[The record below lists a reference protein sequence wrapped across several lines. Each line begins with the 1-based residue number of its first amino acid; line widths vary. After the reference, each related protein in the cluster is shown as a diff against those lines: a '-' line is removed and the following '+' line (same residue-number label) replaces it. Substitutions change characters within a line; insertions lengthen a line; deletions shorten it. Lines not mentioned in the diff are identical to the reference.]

1 MDIDKKSWQ
10 TQWTDSI
17 KYKGIVKAKEYRKN
31 CRTDNVKKYVNW
43 VLRTSRILNDH
54 PPLITAL
61 DIGVLRIKT
70 NDSWEPIILLG
81 GFAEINNNIIVLVNG
96 VEEIKKGDVTAAF
109 NEVEDASLVLENAK
123 TDKEKLKASQNL
135 KRIASRAQV
144 LTFFYK
150 KKY

>member
-96 VEEIKKGDVTAAF
+96 VEEIKKGDVTAFF
-109 NEVEDASLVLENAK
+109 NEVEDVSSVLENAK

-135 KRIASRAQV
+135 KRIASRAQA
-144 LTFFYK
+144 LTFF
-150 KKY
+150 

>member
-1 MDIDKKSWQ
+1 LDIDKKSWQ

-96 VEEIKKGDVTAAF
+96 VEEIKKGDVTAFF
-109 NEVEDASLVLENAK
+109 NEVEDVSSVLENAK

-135 KRIASRAQV
+135 KRIASRAQA
-144 LTFFYK
+144 LTFF
-150 KKY
+150 

>member
-1 MDIDKKSWQ
+1 M
-10 TQWTDSI
+10 
-17 KYKGIVKAKEYRKN
+17 
-31 CRTDNVKKYVNW
+31 
-43 VLRTSRILNDH
+43 
-54 PPLITAL
+54 
-61 DIGVLRIKT
+61 GVLRIKT

>member
-1 MDIDKKSWQ
+1 MNRQHQIQ
-10 TQWTDSI
+10 R
-17 KYKGIVKAKEYRKN
+17 YCIVKAKEYRKN

-81 GFAEINNNIIVLVNG
+81 GFAEINNNNIIVLVNG
-96 VEEIKKGDVTAAF
+96 VEEIKKGDVTAFF
-109 NEVEDASLVLENAK
+109 NEVEDVSSVLENAK

-135 KRIASRAQV
+135 KRIASRAQA
-144 LTFFYK
+144 LTFF
-150 KKY
+150 

>member
-1 MDIDKKSWQ
+1 MSLKIRIITPDK
-10 TQWTDSI
+10 
-17 KYKGIVKAKEYRKN
+17 IVWNTTTTEVILPS
-31 CRTDNVKKYVNW
+31 TTGP
-43 VLRTSRILNDH
+43 LGILNDH
-54 PPLITAL
+54 APLITAL

-81 GFAEINNNIIVLVNG
+81 GFAEINNNNNIIVLVNG

-135 KRIASRAQV
+135 KRIASRAQA
-144 LTFFYK
+144 LTFF
-150 KKY
+150 

>member
-54 PPLITAL
+54 TPLITAL

-109 NEVEDASLVLENAK
+109 NEVEDAFNSL
-123 TDKEKLKASQNL
+123 
-135 KRIASRAQV
+135 
-144 LTFFYK
+144 
-150 KKY
+150 

>member
-1 MDIDKKSWQ
+1 MSLKIRIITPDK
-10 TQWTDSI
+10 
-17 KYKGIVKAKEYRKN
+17 IVWNTTTTEVILPS
-31 CRTDNVKKYVNW
+31 TTGP
-43 VLRTSRILNDH
+43 LGILNDH
-54 PPLITAL
+54 APLITAL

-81 GFAEINNNIIVLVNG
+81 GFAEINNNNIIVLVL

-135 KRIASRAQV
+135 KRIASRAQGF
-144 LTFFYK
+144 TFF
-150 KKY
+150 

>member
-1 MDIDKKSWQ
+1 MSLKIRIITPDK
-10 TQWTDSI
+10 
-17 KYKGIVKAKEYRKN
+17 IVWNTTTTEVILPS
-31 CRTDNVKKYVNW
+31 TTGP
-43 VLRTSRILNDH
+43 LGILNDH
-54 PPLITAL
+54 APLITAL